1 LTNGFSFLSSSQGS
15 SLTAAS
21 RTATAKVNKREPRR
35 VEKRSY
41 TDIEQSVAEIIADTK
56 LKAGP
61 IIRAVGFISYTCD
74 DMLNGLRLKRRR
86 VADAKEAAD
95 QKKQDAKAKLEEKA
109 KAILT
114 GDDTFEKWSKDK
126 LLTVLKYK
134 EVPGVAHQMDKD
146 ALRTAYENTL
156 PLAERRDDT
165 LPLAERETQQAANP
179 IP

>member
-1 LTNGFSFLSSSQGS
+1 M
-15 SLTAAS
+15 
-21 RTATAKVNKREPRR
+21 
-35 VEKRSY
+35 
-41 TDIEQSVAEIIADTK
+41 AEIIADTK

>member
-1 LTNGFSFLSSSQGS
+1 M
-15 SLTAAS
+15 
-21 RTATAKVNKREPRR
+21 
-35 VEKRSY
+35 
-41 TDIEQSVAEIIADTK
+41 AEIIADTK

-134 EVPGVAHQMDKD
+134 EVPGVAHQMDGVREH
-146 ALRTAYENTL
+146 AAPCGAPRRYAAPCRAQRRAGGQSTH
-156 PLAERRDDT
+156 PLILYSR
-165 LPLAERETQQAANP
+165 LK
-179 IP
+179 IK